1 MIPFMKSGGT
11 PVVSVVRMNGVI
23 GPSSLAR
30 GGLNLAS
37 VSEALE
43 QAFGFKKAKAVALL
57 INSPGGSP
65 TQSTL
70 IYKRVRALAKENEK
84 PVFAFTEDAAA
95 SGGYMIAC
103 AADEI
108 FADPSSVVGS
118 IGVIS
123 AGFGFTGLIE
133 KLGIERRVH
142 TAGEKKMTLDPFQP
156 EEPADVERLLD
167 LQRDIHVF
175 FKSLVRESR
184 GDRLPADA
192 EETLFT
198 GEFWTGNQAQ
208 HLGLVDGLGDL
219 RTTMRERYGD
229 KVKFKV
235 FGGKKSF
242 WQKREGIHQ
251 GGGLADLPGSLARDL
266 ICELEQ
272 RAYWSRLGL

>member
-1 MIPFMKSGGT
+1 M
-11 PVVSVVRMNGVI
+11 VSVVRLNGVI

-30 GGLNLAS
+30 SGLNLAG
-37 VSEALE
+37 VADALD
-43 QAFGFKKAKAVALL
+43 QAFSYKKAKAVALL
-57 INSPGGSP
+57 VNSPGGSP

-70 IYKRVRALAKENEK
+70 IYKRVRALAKENKK

-133 KLGIERRVH
+133 KIGVERRVH

-156 EEPADVERLLD
+156 EDPDDVERLLN
-167 LQRDIHVF
+167 LQRDIHAF

-184 GDRLPADA
+184 GERLPDDA
-192 EETLFT
+192 EDTLFT
-198 GEFWTGNQAQ
+198 GEFWTGITAEK
-208 HLGLVDGLGDL
+208 LGLVDGLGDL
-219 RTTMRERYGD
+219 RSIMRERYGD
-229 KVKFKV
+229 TVKFKV

-242 WQKREGIHQ
+242 WQKREGIRHP
-251 GGGLADLPGSLARDL
+251 GGLADLPGTLAGDL
-266 ICELEQ
+266 IAELEQ